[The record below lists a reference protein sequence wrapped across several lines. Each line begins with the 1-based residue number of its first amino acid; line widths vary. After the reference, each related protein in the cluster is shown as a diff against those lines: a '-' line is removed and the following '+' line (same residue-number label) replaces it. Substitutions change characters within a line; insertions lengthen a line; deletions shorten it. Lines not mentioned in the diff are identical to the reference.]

1 MTDLYHKTIEVEIIG
16 YIAAVG
22 IGITLGL
29 IGGGGS
35 ILTVP
40 ILVYLF
46 GVNPELATSY
56 SLFIV
61 GITAGIGSYKQYVF
75 RNLKLKEAFYFAIPS
90 VVSILLVRKFFLPLL
105 PETLFRIGDTVI
117 TKDIL
122 IMLVF
127 ALLMLGA
134 SRAMI
139 MSKPK
144 IVETETNYAKLAL
157 IGFSVGLLTGFLGAG
172 GGFLIIPA
180 LIFFGGINIKPA
192 IGTSLLI
199 IAINSL
205 LGFTGDLFGH
215 IKIDVIFLLSITM
228 MAVIGMLIGSMLSKK
243 TDGSKLKTAFGW
255 FVLLMGLFIIGKE
268 LFIK

>member
-1 MTDLYHKTIEVEIIG
+1 MTFAENDKVEVIG
-16 YIAAVG
+16 YVAAVA
-22 IGITLGL
+22 IGIILGL

-46 GVNPELATSY
+46 GVNAELATSY

-61 GITAGIGSYKQYVF
+61 GITAGIGSYKQYTF
-75 RNLKLKEAFYFAIPS
+75 QNLKVKEAIYFALPS
-90 VVSILLVRKFFLPLL
+90 IVSILLVRKIILPLI
-105 PETLFRIGDTVI
+105 PAVLFQSGNTTI
-117 TKDIL
+117 TKDML

-127 ALLMLGA
+127 ALLMLA
-134 SRAMI
+134 TSRAMI
-139 MSKPK
+139 MKR
-144 IVETETNYAKLAL
+144 TENCKTEVSRIKLGL
-157 IGFSVGLLTGFLGAG
+157 IGLIVGLVTGFLGAG

-180 LIFFGGINIKPA
+180 LIFFGGVQMKQA

-205 LGFTGDLFGH
+205 SGFTGDLLNGV
-215 IKIDVIFLLSITM
+215 KIDITLMFSITL
-228 MAVIGMLIGSMLSKK
+228 MAVIGMLIGSAFSRKI
-243 TDGSKLKTAFGW
+243 DGNRLKSVFGW
-255 FVLLMGLFIIGKE
+255 FVLAMGLLIISKE